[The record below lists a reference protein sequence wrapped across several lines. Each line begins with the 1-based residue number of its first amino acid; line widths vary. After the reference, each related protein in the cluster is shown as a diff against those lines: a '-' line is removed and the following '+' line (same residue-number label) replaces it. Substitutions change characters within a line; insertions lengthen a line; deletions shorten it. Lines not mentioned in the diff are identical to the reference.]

1 MQKVL
6 LFSRHLPENC
16 PLFNEKS
23 KESQKVWFDKIEGL
37 LEKHGAKMVGAWGVP
52 TEHLTVGV
60 LEVPSLESIQRI
72 LMEPEIKARMEFETA
87 ELKLAISFEE
97 AKKF

>member
-1 MQKVL
+1 
-6 LFSRHLPENC
+6 
-16 PLFNEKS
+16 
-23 KESQKVWFDKIEGL
+23 
-37 LEKHGAKMVGAWGVP
+37 VP

-60 LEVPSLESIQRI
+60 LEVPTLEATQRI

-97 AKKF
+97 AKQF

>member
-23 KESQKVWFDKIEGL
+23 KKAQKVWFDKIEGL
-37 LEKHGAKMVGAWGVP
+37 LEKHGARMIGAWGVP

-60 LEVPSLESIQRI
+60 LEVPSLEAVQKI
-72 LMEPEIKARMEFETA
+72 LMEPEIRARMEFETA

-97 AKKF
+97 AKQL